1 MRWTKEKNHL
11 DHLYYNVNGMRE
23 KLHLEKNEGGFIERL
38 KMGDLIFVLDLK
50 EKIERVMT
58 ATKIFIYIYFFF

>member
-38 KMGDLIFVLDLK
+38 KTGDLIFVLDLRK
-50 EKIERVMT
+50 RLRG
-58 ATKIFIYIYFFF
+58 